1 MGGLNYDANK
11 EVAQLRVRGL
21 ESDYIEDNEPEWKN
35 INYDSQESIQ
45 GRQSHTSCPFDDK
58 IYTFGG
64 CFMFNRKRQVRECTN
79 QVTVYNTIEKRYNI
93 LKTKGINVLP
103 RKDHHAAIFG

>member
-21 ESDYIEDNEPEWKN
+21 ESELIDETDSEWKN
-35 INYDSQESIQ
+35 INYEFSESIQ
-45 GRQSHTSCPFDDK
+45 GRQSHSSCPYDDK
-58 IYTFGG
+58 IFTFGG

-79 QVTVYNTIEKRYNI
+79 
-93 LKTKGINVLP
+93 
-103 RKDHHAAIFG
+103 

>member
-35 INYDSQESIQ
+35 IQYDSQESIQ
-45 GRQSHTSCPFDDK
+45 GR
-58 IYTFGG
+58 
-64 CFMFNRKRQVRECTN
+64 
-79 QVTVYNTIEKRYNI
+79 
-93 LKTKGINVLP
+93 
-103 RKDHHAAIFG
+103 